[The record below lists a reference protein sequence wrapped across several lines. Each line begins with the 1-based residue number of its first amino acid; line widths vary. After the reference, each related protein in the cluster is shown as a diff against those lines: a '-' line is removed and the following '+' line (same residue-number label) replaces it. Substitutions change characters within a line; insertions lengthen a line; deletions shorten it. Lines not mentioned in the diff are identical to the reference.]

1 MNNSAINL
9 MALGGKLA
17 VESTSW
23 NRLQKEGLKAS
34 IDVLA
39 EVMKS
44 TRVTEENEF
53 SVIGLSIYQI
63 RFVKDAAKLYG
74 LDRVII
80 FPCPI
85 NFVLTPCLNMEGGDI
100 TGFQK
105 MLGVSPLQRESITTS
120 ESNLPALIEQYG
132 VILYQR
138 KDE

>member
-1 MNNSAINL
+1 MNNNAINL
-9 MALGGKLA
+9 MALSGKLA

-23 NRLQKEGLKAS
+23 NRLQKEGLKAG
-34 IDVLA
+34 IDILA

-44 TRVTEENEF
+44 TRVTEENKF
-53 SVIGLSIYQI
+53 SVMGLSIYQI

-85 NFVLTPCLNMEGGDI
+85 NSVLTPCLKMEGSDI

-105 MLGVSPLQRESITTS
+105 MLGVPPLRSKDITTS
-120 ESNLPALIEQYG
+120 ESNIPTLIEQYG
-132 VILYQR
+132 VVLYQR
-138 KDE
+138 KD

>member
-1 MNNSAINL
+1 MNNSTINL
-9 MALGGKLA
+9 MALGGKLV

-23 NRLQKEGLKAS
+23 SRLQKEGLKAS

-53 SVIGLSIYQI
+53 SVMGLSIYQI
-63 RFVKDAAKLYG
+63 RFVKEAAKLYG
-74 LDRVII
+74 LERVII

-85 NFVLTPCLNMEGGDI
+85 NSVLTPCLNMEGGDI
-100 TGFQK
+100 AGFQK
-105 MLGVSPLQRESITTS
+105 MLGVSPLKRESITTS
-120 ESNLPALIEQYG
+120 ESNLPTLIEQYG

-138 KDE
+138 KD

>member
-1 MNNSAINL
+1 MNNNAINL
-9 MALGGKLA
+9 MALSGKLA

-23 NRLQKEGLKAS
+23 NRLQKEGLKAG
-34 IDVLA
+34 IDILA

-44 TRVTEENEF
+44 TRVTEENKF
-53 SVIGLSIYQI
+53 SVMGLSIYQI

-85 NFVLTPCLNMEGGDI
+85 NSVLTPCLKMEGGDI

-105 MLGVSPLQRESITTS
+105 MLGVSPLKRESITTS
-120 ESNLPALIEQYG
+120 ESNVPTLIEQYG
-132 VILYQR
+132 VILYQQ
-138 KDE
+138 KD

>member
-9 MALGGKLA
+9 MALGGKLV

-44 TRVTEENEF
+44 TRATEENEF
-53 SVIGLSIYQI
+53 SVMGLSIYQI
-63 RFVKDAAKLYG
+63 RFVKEAAKLYG

-85 NFVLTPCLNMEGGDI
+85 NSVLTPCLNMEGGDI
-100 TGFQK
+100 AGFRK
-105 MLGVSPLQRESITTS
+105 VLGISPLKRESITTS
-120 ESNLPALIEQYG
+120 ESNLPTLIEQYG

-138 KDE
+138 KD

>member
-1 MNNSAINL
+1 MNNSTINL
-9 MALGGKLA
+9 MALGGKLV

-23 NRLQKEGLKAS
+23 SRLQKEGLKAS

-53 SVIGLSIYQI
+53 SVMGLSIYQI
-63 RFVKDAAKLYG
+63 RFVKEAAKLYG

-85 NFVLTPCLNMEGGDI
+85 NSVLTPCLNMEGGDI
-100 TGFQK
+100 AGFQK
-105 MLGVSPLQRESITTS
+105 MLGVSPLKRESITTS
-120 ESNLPALIEQYG
+120 ESNLPTLIEQYG

-138 KDE
+138 KD

>member
-9 MALGGKLA
+9 MALGGKIV
-17 VESTSW
+17 VESTPW

-53 SVIGLSIYQI
+53 SVMGLSIYQI
-63 RFVKDAAKLYG
+63 RFVKEAAKLYG

-85 NFVLTPCLNMEGGDI
+85 NSVLTPCLNMEGGDI

-105 MLGVSPLQRESITTS
+105 MLGVSPLKRESITTS

-132 VILYQR
+132 IILYQR
-138 KDE
+138 KD

>member
-9 MALGGKLA
+9 MALGGKLV

-39 EVMKS
+39 EAMKS
-44 TRVTEENEF
+44 TRVTEENKF
-53 SVIGLSIYQI
+53 SVMGLSIYQI
-63 RFVKDAAKLYG
+63 RFVKEAAKLYG

-85 NFVLTPCLNMEGGDI
+85 NSVLTPCLNMEGGDI

-105 MLGVSPLQRESITTS
+105 MLGVSPLKRESITTS
-120 ESNLPALIEQYG
+120 ESNLPTLIDQYG

-138 KDE
+138 KD

>member
-9 MALGGKLA
+9 MALGGKLV

-44 TRVTEENEF
+44 ARATEENKF
-53 SVIGLSIYQI
+53 SVMGLSIYQI

-85 NFVLTPCLNMEGGDI
+85 NSVLTPCLNMEGGDI

-105 MLGVSPLQRESITTS
+105 MLGVSPLKRESITTS
-120 ESNLPALIEQYG
+120 ESNLPALMEQYG
-132 VILYQR
+132 IILYQR
-138 KDE
+138 KD

>member
-9 MALGGKLA
+9 MAFGGKLV

-53 SVIGLSIYQI
+53 SVMGLSIYQI

-85 NFVLTPCLNMEGGDI
+85 NSVLTPCLKMEGGDI
-100 TGFQK
+100 AGFRK
-105 MLGVSPLQRESITTS
+105 MLGVPPLRSEDITTS
-120 ESNLPALIEQYG
+120 ESNLPTLIEQYG

-138 KDE
+138 KD

>member
-9 MALGGKLA
+9 MALGGKLV

-53 SVIGLSIYQI
+53 SIMGLSIYQI
-63 RFVKDAAKLYG
+63 RFVKEAAKLYG

-85 NFVLTPCLNMEGGDI
+85 NSALTPCLNMEGGDI

-105 MLGVSPLQRESITTS
+105 MLGVSPLKRESITTS

-132 VILYQR
+132 IILYQR
-138 KDE
+138 KD

>member
-9 MALGGKLA
+9 MALGGKLV

-53 SVIGLSIYQI
+53 SVMGLSIYQI
-63 RFVKDAAKLYG
+63 RFVKEAAKLYG
-74 LDRVII
+74 LDRVIM
-80 FPCPI
+80 FPCSV
-85 NFVLTPCLNMEGGDI
+85 NSVLTPCLNMEGGDI

-105 MLGVSPLQRESITTS
+105 MLGVSPLKRESITTS

-132 VILYQR
+132 IILYQR
-138 KDE
+138 KD

>member
-9 MALGGKLA
+9 MALGGKLV

-44 TRVTEENEF
+44 ARATEENKF
-53 SVIGLSIYQI
+53 SVMGLSIYQI
-63 RFVKDAAKLYG
+63 RFVKEAAKLYG

-85 NFVLTPCLNMEGGDI
+85 NSVLTPCLNMEGGDI

-105 MLGVSPLQRESITTS
+105 MLGVSPLKRESITTS
-120 ESNLPALIEQYG
+120 ESNLPALMEQYG
-132 VILYQR
+132 IILYQR
-138 KDE
+138 KD

>member
-1 MNNSAINL
+1 MNNNAINL
-9 MALGGKLA
+9 MALSGKLA

-23 NRLQKEGLKAS
+23 NRLQKEGLKAG
-34 IDVLA
+34 IDILA

-44 TRVTEENEF
+44 TRVTEENKF
-53 SVIGLSIYQI
+53 SVMGLSIYQI

-85 NFVLTPCLNMEGGDI
+85 NSVLTPCFKMEGGDI

-105 MLGVSPLQRESITTS
+105 MLGVPPLKRESITTS
-120 ESNLPALIEQYG
+120 ESNMPTLIEQYG
-132 VILYQR
+132 VVLYQR
-138 KDE
+138 KD

>member
-9 MALGGKLA
+9 MALGGKLV

-34 IDVLA
+34 IDVLV

-53 SVIGLSIYQI
+53 SVMGRSIYQI
-63 RFVKDAAKLYG
+63 CFVKEAAKLYG

-85 NFVLTPCLNMEGGDI
+85 NSVLTPCLNMEGGDI

-105 MLGVSPLQRESITTS
+105 MLGVSPLKRESITTS

-132 VILYQR
+132 IILYQR
-138 KDE
+138 KD

>member
-9 MALGGKLA
+9 MALGGKLV

-39 EVMKS
+39 EVMKN
-44 TRVTEENEF
+44 TRVAEENEF
-53 SVIGLSIYQI
+53 SVMGLSIYQI

-80 FPCPI
+80 FPCSV
-85 NFVLTPCLNMEGGDI
+85 NSVLTPCLNMEGGDI

-105 MLGVSPLQRESITTS
+105 MLGVSPLKRESITTS

>member
-9 MALGGKLA
+9 MALGGKLV

-53 SVIGLSIYQI
+53 SVMGLSIYQI
-63 RFVKDAAKLYG
+63 CFVKEAAKLYG

-80 FPCPI
+80 FPCSV
-85 NFVLTPCLNMEGGDI
+85 NSVLTPCLNMEGGDI
-100 TGFQK
+100 VGFQK

-138 KDE
+138 KDD

>member
-9 MALGGKLA
+9 MAFSGKLV

-23 NRLQKEGLKAS
+23 NRLQKEGLKAG
-34 IDVLA
+34 IDILA
-39 EVMKS
+39 DVMKD
-44 TRVTEENEF
+44 TRVTEETTF
-53 SVIGLSIYQI
+53 SVMGLSVYQI
-63 RFVKDAAKLYG
+63 RFVKEAATVYD

-85 NFVLTPCLNMEGGDI
+85 NSVLTPCLKMEGGDI

-105 MLGVSPLQRESITTS
+105 MFGVPPLKRESITTS
-120 ESNLPALIEQYG
+120 ESNLPTLIEQYG

-138 KDE
+138 KD

>member
-9 MALGGKLA
+9 MALDGKLV

-23 NRLQKEGLKAS
+23 KRFQKEGLKAS

-53 SVIGLSIYQI
+53 SVMGLSIYQI

-80 FPCPI
+80 FPCSV
-85 NFVLTPCLNMEGGDI
+85 NSVLTPCLNMEGGDI

-105 MLGVSPLQRESITTS
+105 MLGVSPLKRESITTS
-120 ESNLPALIEQYG
+120 ESNLPTLIEQYG

-138 KDE
+138 KD

>member
-9 MALGGKLA
+9 MALGGKLV

-44 TRVTEENEF
+44 TRATEENEF
-53 SVIGLSIYQI
+53 SVMGLSIYQI
-63 RFVKDAAKLYG
+63 RFVKEAAKLYG

-85 NFVLTPCLNMEGGDI
+85 NSVLTPCLNMEGGDI
-100 TGFQK
+100 AGFRK
-105 MLGVSPLQRESITTS
+105 MLGMSPLKRESITTS

-138 KDE
+138 KD